1 MHRKTV
7 NVRNDLYMKTIQWI
21 KMMRIRKSREDVILF
36 GTIHPEHKL
45 ESLPRDSQ
53 KQIGKL

>member
-1 MHRKTV
+1 M

-21 KMMRIRKSREDVILF
+21 KMMRIRKRRKDVILF